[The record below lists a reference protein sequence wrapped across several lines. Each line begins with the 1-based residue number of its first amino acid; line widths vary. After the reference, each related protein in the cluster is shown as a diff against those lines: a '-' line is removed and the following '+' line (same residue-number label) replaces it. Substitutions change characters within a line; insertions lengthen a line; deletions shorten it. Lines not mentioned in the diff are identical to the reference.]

1 MEIKDLTYKQFA
13 LIREAIIEKREKLW
27 KKQIEEPFRKA
38 LKKMSFDEV
47 KEIKKQFETTTNQ
60 FTDEGI
66 CNKILQVLDKIEI
79 DIQKEFKNL

>member
-13 LIREAIIEKREKLW
+13 LIREAIIEKRENIW
-27 KKQIEEPFRKA
+27 KRTIEEPFRKN

-47 KEIKKQFETTTNQ
+47 KEIKKKFETTTNQ

-66 CNKILQVLDKIEI
+66 CNKTLETLEGIEI
-79 DIQKEFKNL
+79 DLQKGLNS